1 MCQRIDG
8 EIIDKNQNEIEF
20 IESTHEY
27 FVDGRRLPSVS
38 EIMKPLSEQTY
49 LDINP
54 RVLANAAK
62 RGTAVH
68 MAVEMLEMLGV
79 YSPDEEIRQIVQN
92 YKVAKKLKKFEPI
105 YQEIRL
111 TNREFCGTLD
121 MIAEMDG
128 KIVIIDLKNTSKIN
142 HDLLAVQ
149 LQAYRELC
157 EFNGIEIQGLY
168 CLQLKKDGYKFV
180 EVRGNEFLW
189 NDLKKDYF
197 MRLKNE
203 TPQAE

>member
-1 MCQRIDG
+1 MCQGIVSESIG
-8 EIIDKNQNEIEF
+8 AYQIEIEF
-20 IESTHEY
+20 YEATHEY
-27 FVDGRRLPSVS
+27 FVDGQRLPSVS
-38 EIMKPLSEQTY
+38 EIMRPLSEQTY
-49 LDINP
+49 LNINTK
-54 RVLANAAK
+54 VLANAAK

-68 MAVEMLEMLGV
+68 LAVEMFELLGV
-79 YSPDEEIRQIVQN
+79 DSSDEEIRQIVQN

-105 YQEIRL
+105 HQEIRL

-121 MIAEMDG
+121 MIAKMDG
-128 KIVIIDLKNTSKIN
+128 KTVIIDLKNTSKIN

-157 EFNGIEIQGLY
+157 EYNGIDIEGLY

-180 EVRGNEFLW
+180 AVNGNEYLW

-197 MRLKNE
+197 ERQANE
-203 TPQAE
+203 TSKEE

>member
-1 MCQRIDG
+1 MCQRVAS
-8 EIIDKNQNEIEF
+8 EIIDKNQNEIKF

-27 FVDGRRLPSVS
+27 YVGGRRLPSVS

-49 LDINP
+49 LNINP

-68 MAVEMLEMLGV
+68 LAVEMFEELGV
-79 YSPDEEIRQIVQN
+79 DSTDAEVRQIVQN
-92 YKVAKKLKKFEPI
+92 YKVAKRLKKFNPI

-111 TNREFCGTLD
+111 TNGEYCGTLD

-128 KIVIIDLKNTSKIN
+128 KIVIIDLKNTAKIN

-197 MRLKNE
+197 MRLENE